1 MINNTLLYG
10 SIERVGKVSKK
21 VFLFLGAMLLFLSLD
36 GQTVVTLHL
45 PLPCTETSSV
55 PHFDVSPLE
64 LDVLPNPTSGELT
77 LESEYAA
84 APSLRDDLFKLYLQ
98 DGTLNIQ
105 NISGKDLDGSIVVYY
120 KGADENGFFGGIT
133 YRLTIDG
140 LKKDS
145 IAQRH
150 SEHIGEVVN
159 ITYGE

>member
-55 PHFDVSPLE
+55 PHFDASPLE

-77 LESEYAA
+77 LVASGQ
-84 APSLRDDLFKLYLQ
+84 DIIGDLYLEVSS
-98 DGTLNIQ
+98 IQ
-105 NISGKDLDGSIVVYY
+105 GKTMMTEQFASSENHFSKTVDLKHLASGVYLLKLTSKDAVVTKKIVIQ
-120 KGADENGFFGGIT
+120 K
-133 YRLTIDG
+133 
-140 LKKDS
+140 
-145 IAQRH
+145 
-150 SEHIGEVVN
+150 
-159 ITYGE
+159 